1 MKPESSEKQ
10 VKLVEPSKDDEDD
23 DSSDQVFGCDIVE
36 QILLIWM
43 YMHMKVLYICLI
55 VYFNIYFLPVFI
67 T

>member
-36 QILLIWM
+36 QILLI
-43 YMHMKVLYICLI
+43 
-55 VYFNIYFLPVFI
+55 
-67 T
+67 